1 MYRHNITVQQDREL
15 RKRKLGEISFFFK
28 FFNCQQFHL
37 YFSGIS
43 DARKVVLHRAKR
55 GFGFVLRGAKAAS
68 PLMQLKPSDRCPGLQ
83 YLDDVDPGGVAD
95 LSGLKPGD
103 FLLEVSSKA
112 TAIYPQ

>member
-1 MYRHNITVQQDREL
+1 MNVYKN
-15 RKRKLGEISFFFK
+15 KK
-28 FFNCQQFHL
+28 FYQNF

-43 DARKVVLHRAKR
+43 DARTVILHRAKR

-103 FLLEVSSKA
+103 FLLEVSFIFQVQMYVRNRKGINLKFNSDKWRRRSMCIA
-112 TAIYPQ
+112 